1 MLQHAK
7 IYQIYNSKGERYV
20 GSTTRKY
27 LCQRLAEHVYTYNE
41 RKKGVKIHCCS
52 SNKVLEGGDYKM
64 ELLQDFPCNDSNDLF
79 QRGQF
84 FIENLK
90 GVVNVERFKVSN
102 D

>member
-7 IYQIYNSKGERYV
+7 IDQIYNSKGERYV

-64 ELLQDFPCNDSNDLF
+64 ELLQDFPCSHKNELF
-79 QRGQF
+79 QREQF
-84 FIENLK
+84 FIENFK
-90 GVVNVERFKVSN
+90 GVVNIRKVQIFK
-102 D
+102 